1 MIFMSC
7 HVLPQFLKRNIT
19 LVCFA
24 FHPTNTRT
32 KRPWIPTV
40 QDPVVPIID
49 SQDASKS
56 PSGGFL
62 GRKAGCF
69 RAATTLLLQDTP
81 PKAVFKGGEWGKPIP
96 QVECLWED
104 YGFVVF
110 FWVGGNMNSK
120 LFWDILSIGKLHLE
134 DSGFWRISRNLEYQS
149 ISFSVNLFQHLRLS
163 LNLDLISLLLSL
175 LLPKRWGSC
184 RFWSLWLSPQNWW
197 SHSFYIILSHI
208 HTKKHQYINSY
219 KIT

>member
-1 MIFMSC
+1 M
-7 HVLPQFLKRNIT
+7 
-19 LVCFA
+19 
-24 FHPTNTRT
+24 
-32 KRPWIPTV
+32 V
-40 QDPVVPIID
+40 QTPLVPIID

-81 PKAVFKGGEWGKPIP
+81 PKAVFQGGEWGKPIP

-104 YGFVVF
+104 CGFVVF
-110 FWVGGNMNSK
+110 FFWLGGICTANCFQIFWVLEVKIISSSK
-120 LFWDILSIGKLHLE
+120 KNT
-134 DSGFWRISRNLEYQS
+134 GFWRISRNLEYQS
-149 ISFSVNLFQHLRLS
+149 ISFSVSLFQHLQLS

-197 SHSFYIILSHI
+197 SHSFYIILSQT

-219 KIT
+219 KNNINLHSVIRLDFSSPFSSKIF